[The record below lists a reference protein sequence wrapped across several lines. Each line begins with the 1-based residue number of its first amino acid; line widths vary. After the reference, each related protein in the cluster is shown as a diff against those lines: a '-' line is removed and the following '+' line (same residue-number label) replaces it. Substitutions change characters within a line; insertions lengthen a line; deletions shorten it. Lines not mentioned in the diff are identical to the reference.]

1 MNNSKLAGMIE
12 KEQENL
18 DKLKKKRAD
27 LDEKIRK
34 SEAKLQEYEMM
45 NNSRKF
51 DMLQGVVKGTGLS
64 MDDIMLALQNGDFL
78 SLQEQMEAKEKE
90 EEVTT
95 TTTDTET
102 REIWHE

>member
-1 MNNSKLAGMIE
+1 MGNNKLAGLIA
-12 KEQENL
+12 KEQENI

-51 DMLQGVVKGTGLS
+51 DMLQGVVKETGLS
-64 MDDIMLALQNGDFL
+64 MDDIMSALQNGDFL
-78 SLQEQMEAKEKE
+78 ALQEQMEAKAKE
-90 EEVTT
+90 GEATT
-95 TTTDTET
+95 TATEDTTGTEA
-102 REIWHE
+102 

>member
-1 MNNSKLAGMIE
+1 MNNSKLTGLIE

-18 DKLKKKRAD
+18 EKLRKKKAE
-27 LDEKIRK
+27 LDEKIKK

-64 MDDIMLALQNGDFL
+64 VDDIMLALQNGDFL
-78 SLQEQMEAKEKE
+78 SLQEQMEAKAKE

-95 TTTDTET
+95 TTTET
-102 REIWHE
+102 GE